1 MQLGRGKE
9 EEGRCSL
16 YFHAVS
22 RQRLQVGE
30 QLGKGDVAEKG
41 RFTTSVL
48 SLCPSNKD
56 QGHVLHLTNVQV
68 AVNLLVGTHDC
79 YKSQFQQSVFL
90 FRFSQ
95 RFLIFCRP
103 SYLFFGYELG
113 DE

>member
-48 SLCPSNKD
+48 SLCPSNEV
-56 QGHVLHLTNVQV
+56 QGHVLYLTNVQV

-79 YKSQFQQSVFL
+79 YESQFQQSVFL
-90 FRFSQ
+90 FLSRRFFI
-95 RFLIFCRP
+95 FLP
-103 SYLFFGYELG
+103 SFLFLYLG
-113 DE
+113 